1 MSHISQ
7 TNSGRGAYALR
18 TLVVYAVI
26 TALVL
31 IAIRPVAN
39 GIGHL
44 SHRGHLHGF
53 DGHLFAGLS
62 LAIKIHIVAAVTALG
77 LGGALMIIRKGRIF
91 HRTAGWVWVSLVTV
105 VAGSSLF
112 IRGLNGGNLSV
123 LHLITGWV
131 LIISPIAVLAAKR
144 HQVVRHRRAMM
155 GLFFGGFFF
164 NAFVAFIP
172 GRTMWQLFLG

>member
-7 TNSGRGAYALR
+7 TNSGRGAYVLR
-18 TLVVYAVI
+18 ALVVYAVI

-31 IAIRPVAN
+31 VAIRPVAH

-44 SHRGHLHGF
+44 SLRGHLHGF
-53 DGHLFAGLS
+53 DENLFAGLS
-62 LAIKIHIVAAVTALG
+62 LAIKIHILAAVTALG
-77 LGGALMIIRKGRIF
+77 LGGALMIIRKGQTF
-91 HRTAGWVWVSLVTV
+91 HRRAGWVWVCLVAV

-112 IRGLNGGNLSV
+112 IRGLNGGHLSL

-131 LIISPIAVLAAKR
+131 LLITPLAVLAAKR
-144 HQVVRHRRAMM
+144 HQVARHRRAMM

-172 GRTMWQLFLG
+172 GRTMWQLFFG

>member
-1 MSHISQ
+1 MSQISQ
-7 TNSGRGAYALR
+7 TNSGRGVFALR
-18 TLVVYAVI
+18 TLLVNAAIVGLVI
-26 TALVL
+26 LAT
-31 IAIRPVAN
+31 RPVAGAIAN
-39 GIGHL
+39 L

-53 DGHLFAGLS
+53 DAGLFGQLS
-62 LAIKIHIVAAVTALG
+62 PAIKIHVLAAVTALG
-77 LGGALMIIRKGRIF
+77 LGGVLMVIRKGRTF
-91 HRTAGWVWVSLVTV
+91 HRTAGWAWVSLVAV

-123 LHLITGWV
+123 LHIITGWV
-131 LIISPIAVLAAKR
+131 LIITPIAVLAAKR

-172 GRTMWQLFLG
+172 GRTMWMLFFG